1 MFSFANP
8 AYLYLLLL
16 LPLAILLFMW
26 SRITR
31 RRRLKK
37 FGKSETIEG
46 LMPEVSKYKP
56 WIKLAL
62 SLLTLAMV
70 VIILARPRAGS
81 KTATTKVR
89 GIEVMIALD
98 VSNSMRASSTD
109 DPQGVSRLQRSKLIL
124 EKLIDR
130 LGDDKVGLIVFA
142 GNAYTQLPI
151 TSDFLSAKMYLN
163 SINTNMVPTQ
173 GTAIGAAINLAM
185 KSFTQNEKSGKSI
198 IIITDGENHED
209 DAVGAAKEA
218 HKRGIQINVVGLGG
232 TKGAPIPMGG
242 AGNFLKDDNGNVV
255 TTYLNET
262 MAMDIAKAGKGIYVS
277 GNSAD
282 AVSDVDDNLKKLS
295 KDDLDRI
302 VYTQHDEQF
311 PVFAW
316 LALILIIA
324 NIFVVDRKNKWLSK
338 YNFFT
343 KNVKNANK

>member
-1 MFSFANP
+1 
-8 AYLYLLLL
+8 
-16 LPLAILLFMW
+16 
-26 SRITR
+26 
-31 RRRLKK
+31 
-37 FGKSETIEG
+37 
-46 LMPEVSKYKP
+46 
-56 WIKLAL
+56 
-62 SLLTLAMV
+62 MV
-70 VIILARPRAGS
+70 VIVLARPRAGA
-81 KTATTKVR
+81 KTATSKVR

-98 VSNSMRASSTD
+98 VSNSMRASSSD
-109 DPQGVSRLQRSKLIL
+109 DPNGVSRLQRSKLIL

-218 HKRGIQINVVGLGG
+218 HKRGIQINVIGLGS
-232 TKGAPIPMGG
+232 TKGSPIPMGG
-242 AGNFLKDDNGNVV
+242 SGNFLKDDNGNVV
-255 TTYLNET
+255 TTYLNEG
-262 MAMDIAKAGKGIYVS
+262 MAVDIAKAGKGIYVS

-282 AVSDVDDNLKKLS
+282 
-295 KDDLDRI
+295 DRV

-316 LALILIIA
+316 LAMIFIIA
-324 NIFVVDRKNKWLSK
+324 NIFVVERKNRVLSK

-343 KNVKNANK
+343 KNVKDANK

>member
-1 MFSFANP
+1 M
-8 AYLYLLLL
+8 
-16 LPLAILLFMW
+16 
-26 SRITR
+26 
-31 RRRLKK
+31 
-37 FGKSETIEG
+37 
-46 LMPEVSKYKP
+46 
-56 WIKLAL
+56 
-62 SLLTLAMV
+62 
-70 VIILARPRAGS
+70 
-81 KTATTKVR
+81 
-89 GIEVMIALD
+89 
-98 VSNSMRASSTD
+98 
-109 DPQGVSRLQRSKLIL
+109 
-124 EKLIDR
+124 KLIDR

-218 HKRGIQINVVGLGG
+218 HKRGIQINVIGLGS
-232 TKGAPIPMGG
+232 TKGSPIPMGG
-242 AGNFLKDDNGNVV
+242 SGNFLKDDNGNVV
-255 TTYLNET
+255 TTYLNEG
-262 MAMDIAKAGKGIYVS
+262 MAVDIAKAGKGIYVS

-282 AVSDVDDNLKKLS
+282 AVSDVDDNLKKLA
-295 KDDLDRI
+295 KEDLDRV

-316 LALILIIA
+316 LAMIFIIA
-324 NIFVVDRKNKWLSK
+324 NIFVVERKNRVLSK

-343 KNVKNANK
+343 KNVKDANK